1 MGADAGF
8 LGRLGPELLRL
19 LPMLDE
25 RSRRLALGMA
35 AAAAGEGGTAA
46 VAALAGASWQTVAD
60 GKAELESGEGAAA
73 GRVRRPG
80 GGRKLLED
88 ADPGLLPALE
98 SLIRDAIRGD
108 PMTPLLWTT
117 RSLGHL
123 SGELTA
129 AGHPCSPG
137 GLRLVMRR
145 AGYTL
150 QSNARAQEGR
160 CGRAARARA
169 GARQGGLTG
178 QAACRAAGAGSRLR
192 IISAAKPATIAIQPA
207 ATNATA

>member
-1 MGADAGF
+1 
-8 LGRLGPELLRL
+8 
-19 LPMLDE
+19 MLDE
-25 RSRRLALGMA
+25 RRGGSRAGDGGCR
-35 AAAAGEGGTAA
+35 AAGEGGTAA

-123 SGELTA
+123 AGELTA

-145 AGYTL
+145 AGVHAAVQRACPGGPAASRSGTG
-150 QSNARAQEGR
+150 SSGISPPARR
-160 CGRAARARA
+160 S
-169 GARQGGLTG
+169 TWT
-178 QAACRAAGAGSRLR
+178 AGSR
-192 IISAAKPATIAIQPA
+192 
-207 ATNATA
+207 